1 MIMVSC
7 NEHIFLKSNSIFEGY
22 LQKMKVILCLYEG
35 YIKKLTF
42 YEFEDGKKD
51 VLTSWNNEI
60 YFGGAV

>member
-1 MIMVSC
+1 MILVSC
-7 NEHIFLKSNSIFEGY
+7 NEYILLKFNSIFESY

-42 YEFEDGKKD
+42 PEFKSGEKGI
-51 VLTSWNNEI
+51 LTSWNNKI

>member
-7 NEHIFLKSNSIFEGY
+7 NEYIFLKFNSIFEGY
-22 LQKMKVILCLYEG
+22 LQKMKVVLCLYEG

-42 YEFEDGKKD
+42 YEFEDGKKY
-51 VLTSWNNEI
+51 VLTYRNNKI